1 MPRVRI
7 DICRED
13 EWYPLRD
20 WQTTSKI
27 WEDDEFEDRDD
38 NAKEEQ
44 PDE

>member
-13 EWYPLRD
+13 DWSPLRE
-20 WQTTSKI
+20 WQASKI

-38 NAKEEQ
+38 NAEEEQ